1 MCILKEPVTVLYLVC
16 FCRCVLFLVCTKYQ
30 TLCCAS
36 GYWDAYRLGANLHA
50 LKFLKLLTSVCLDFF
65 SWNAPNLL
73 KDWRQTNRIEK
84 AKIEK
89 KNVLR
94 IIPTCQLCCDCSMVL
109 WELFVLLLFPLS
121 LARPTSSCQEGAS
134 FCLNGIKET
143 GRFVFFQSC
152 LGLDQTRSS
161 VFFSWGPK
169 CLVFRRGFLRV
180 GVGCT

>member
-1 MCILKEPVTVLYLVC
+1 MHWN
-16 FCRCVLFLVCTKYQ
+16 FWNFL
-30 TLCCAS
+30 
-36 GYWDAYRLGANLHA
+36 HP
-50 LKFLKLLTSVCLDFF
+50 SVCLDFF

-161 VFFSWGPK
+161 VFFHEALSVLCSDEVSYVWGLDAPN
-169 CLVFRRGFLRV
+169 LVFAFGLLRNIISHIMNF
-180 GVGCT
+180 GG

>member
-1 MCILKEPVTVLYLVC
+1 MRAFSCVHKIPNTLLCQWILGCIST
-16 FCRCVLFLVCTKYQ
+16 RCQLAWEKLWNFL
-30 TLCCAS
+30 
-36 GYWDAYRLGANLHA
+36 HP
-50 LKFLKLLTSVCLDFF
+50 SVCLDFF

>member
-1 MCILKEPVTVLYLVC
+1 MRAFSCVHKIPNTLLCQWILGCIST
-16 FCRCVLFLVCTKYQ
+16 RCQLACTEISETSYIHRSVWISFPGM
-30 TLCCAS
+30 LPICLRI
-36 GYWDAYRLGANLHA
+36 DAR
-50 LKFLKLLTSVCLDFF
+50 
-65 SWNAPNLL
+65 P
-73 KDWRQTNRIEK
+73 IEK